1 MSQKLFE
8 KFDTLSEEG
17 IISKDIPVFV
27 TNNLNPSFLIRPYQ
41 IEGFSRLFYYVDGYS
56 KKTKPVHL
64 LFNMATGSGKTYMM
78 AGSMLYLY
86 QRGYRKFL
94 FFVNSKNIIIKTREN
109 FIESGSSKYLFADKI
124 LFGAKQANIREVENF
139 SNEDGD
145 DIEIKFTTIH
155 ALHSD
160 MNDVR
165 E

>member
-1 MSQKLFE
+1 MSQKLYEAYDLFI
-8 KFDTLSEEG
+8 KRGF
-17 IISKDIPVFV
+17 IKKDIPIFV
-27 TNNLNPSFLIRPYQ
+27 TNNLNQAMPIRPYQ
-41 IEGFSRLFYYVDGYS
+41 IDGLSRFFYYMNEDTE
-56 KKTKPVHL
+56 KKQPVHL

-78 AGSMLYLY
+78 AGSILYLY
-86 QRGYRKFL
+86 QQGYRKFL

-124 LFGAKQANIREVENF
+124 IFGGKQVSIHEVENF

-145 DIEIKFTTIH
+145 DIEIKFTTIQQ
-155 ALHSD
+155 LHRD